1 LLVSR
6 LCLFVTSLSVLIGI
20 LVGVLVNDIEFAK
33 LEFGMLAKLEFGV
46 MLVTKFVR
54 SCKLC

>member
-1 LLVSR
+1 
-6 LCLFVTSLSVLIGI
+6 
-20 LVGVLVNDIEFAK
+20 VLVNDIEFAK